1 MSADSDM
8 AAPGEP
14 PSGSTPG
21 AVPASTNGV
30 DVPTPPSASAVVSPG
45 GTARPKRAAAT
56 NARDLLS
63 GKRER
68 EGFFDAEDDA
78 RAKAAA
84 RRAAAA
90 AEKLRAEQELI
101 ARWREEDRLKQQQR
115 REERKRKTA
124 SAGEGDDG

>member
-1 MSADSDM
+1 MSADPDA
-8 AAPGEP
+8 AAPGES
-14 PSGSTPG
+14 PSGSIPG

-68 EGFFDAEDDA
+68 EGFFDA
-78 RAKAAA
+78 
-84 RRAAAA
+84 
-90 AEKLRAEQELI
+90 
-101 ARWREEDRLKQQQR
+101 
-115 REERKRKTA
+115 
-124 SAGEGDDG
+124 

>member
-1 MSADSDM
+1 MSADPNA
-8 AAPGEP
+8 AAPGES
-14 PSGSTPG
+14 PSGSIPG

-68 EGFFDAEDDA
+68 EGFFDAEDEA
-78 RAKAAA
+78 RRDAAA
-84 RRAAAA
+84 KRLAA
-90 AEKLRAEQELI
+90 KRAEEK
-101 ARWREEDRLKQQQR
+101 AEE
-115 REERKRKTA
+115 
-124 SAGEGDDG
+124 